1 LLAEG
6 KTGEAEMA
14 KIIIKFNNDVI
25 DHIDLKQGDMKIG
38 RKPGCDIF
46 IDNLAISGEHA
57 NIFTVGEDSFIQDL
71 GSTNGTFI
79 GSKKITKHHL
89 KNGDA
94 IVIGKHTLV
103 YLTETG
109 HSKEPDEFA
118 KTVIISSATREPPEP
133 KVAAPAVSEAP
144 AITVETFGKEAPV
157 AHKAELR
164 HGAIFVLSGV
174 NSGKRI
180 DLTKKITNLGKTGKR
195 AGSIT
200 QMLDGYVLAPGEDEA
215 PKLNGRPVPASGSKL
230 KNGDVIEVA
239 GTRLQFYLK

>member
-1 LLAEG
+1 
-6 KTGEAEMA
+6 MA

-38 RKPGCDIF
+38 RKPGCDIL

-57 NIFTVGEDSFIQDL
+57 NIFTVGDDSFIQDL

-79 GSKKITKHHL
+79 NNKKITKHHL

-94 IVIGKHTLV
+94 VVIGKHTLV
-103 YLTETG
+103 YLTE
-109 HSKEPDEFA
+109 SVQSRQPDDFA
-118 KTVIISSATREPPEP
+118 KTVIIGSTTREPVEP
-133 KVAAPAVSEAP
+133 KAATPVVSEPA
-144 AITVETFGKEAPV
+144 AITVETFGKEAPAA

-180 DLTKKITNLGKTGKR
+180 DLTKKVTNLGRTGKR

-200 QMLDGYVLAPGEDEA
+200 QTIDGYLLAPGEDEA
-215 PKLNGRPVPASGSKL
+215 PKLNGRPVPAAGTKL